1 MLEIA
6 LIGAG
11 RIGQIHGRNIAAH
24 SGAKLRRVTDV
35 NAEAAAKLAGAL
47 GAQSGTDAKAAIQDP
62 AVKAVAIC
70 SPTDTHAE
78 LIEAAAKAGKA
89 IFCEKPID
97 LSLERVDR
105 CLETVRKAGVTMM
118 IGFNRRF
125 DASFAAVHE
134 GIRGGKIGKLETL
147 IVTSRDPG
155 PPPIGYI
162 KQSGGLFRDMMIHD
176 FDMVRWL
183 LGEAPTE
190 VYAVASNMV
199 DPEIGKAGDIDT
211 AMVVLKTA
219 SGCIAQISN
228 SRRAVYGYDQ
238 RIEAFGSKGMLQAG
252 NQIGTT
258 VTFSGQP
265 GIVGDKPLHFFLE
278 RYAEAYRTELQHFI
292 DCCLGKA
299 EPRTSIE
306 DGRNAIVLA
315 EAAVKSLKTGQP
327 VKIA

>member
-24 SGAKLRRVTDV
+24 PGAKLRWVTDV
-35 NAEAAAKLAGAL
+35 NADAANKLASQL
-47 GAQSGTDAKAAIQDP
+47 GAQSGTDAKKAIEDP

-70 SPTDTHAE
+70 SSTDTHAE
-78 LIEAAAKAGKA
+78 MIELAAKAGKA

-97 LSLERVDR
+97 LSLERVDQ
-105 CLETVRKAGVTMM
+105 CLATVRKAGVTMM

-125 DASFAAVHE
+125 DASFAALHE
-134 GIRGGKIGKLETL
+134 GVRSGKIGKLETL

-162 KQSGGLFRDMMIHD
+162 KVSGGLFRDMMIHD
-176 FDMVRWL
+176 FDIVTWI
-183 LGEAPTE
+183 LGEMPTE
-190 VYAVASNMV
+190 VYATASNLV

-211 AMVVLKTA
+211 AMVVLKTK
-219 SGCIAQISN
+219 SGAIAQISN

-252 NQIGTT
+252 NQTATT
-258 VTFSGQP
+258 VSFAGEP
-265 GIVGDKPLHFFLE
+265 GVVGEKPLHFFLE
-278 RYAEAYRTELQHFI
+278 RYDAAYRVELQHFV
-292 DCCLGKA
+292 DCVLGKA
-299 EPRTSIE
+299 KPATSIE
-306 DGRNAIVLA
+306 DGRNALALA
-315 EAAVKSLKTGQP
+315 EAAVQSLKSGAP
-327 VKIA
+327 VKVG

>member
-11 RIGQIHGRNIAAH
+11 RIGQIHARNIARHPGAH
-24 SGAKLRRVTDV
+24 LKWISDVNRDASRALAKELGAEATGDAGHAIKDADV
-35 NAEAAAKLAGAL
+35 NA
-47 GAQSGTDAKAAIQDP
+47 
-62 AVKAVAIC
+62 VVIC

-105 CLETVRKAGVTMM
+105 CLETVKQAGVTMM

-134 GIRGGKIGKLETL
+134 GIRAGNIGKLETL

-176 FDMVRWL
+176 FDIVRWL

-190 VYAVASNMV
+190 VYAIASNLV

-211 AMVVLKTA
+211 AMVVFKTK
-219 SGCIAQISN
+219 SGAIAQISN

-258 VTFSGQP
+258 VIFSGEP
-265 GIVGDKPLHFFLE
+265 GVIGDKPLHFFLE

-299 EPRTSIE
+299 EPQTSIE
-306 DGRNAIVLA
+306 DGRNALILA
-315 EAAVKSLKTGQP
+315 EAAVQSLKTGQP
-327 VKIA
+327 VAL

>member
-11 RIGQIHGRNIAAH
+11 RIGQIHGRNIASH
-24 SGAKLRRVTDV
+24 PGAKLRWVTDV
-35 NAEAAAKLAGAL
+35 NAEAAGKLAKAL

-62 AVKAVAIC
+62 AVNAVAIC
-70 SPTDTHAE
+70 SSTDTHAE
-78 LIEAAAKAGKA
+78 MIETAAKAGKA

-97 LSLERVDR
+97 LSLARVDH
-105 CLETVRKAGVTMM
+105 CLDVVRKAGVTMM

-134 GIRGGKIGKLETL
+134 GIRSGKIGKLETL
-147 IVTSRDPG
+147 IITSRDPG

-162 KQSGGLFRDMMIHD
+162 KVSGGLFRDMMIHD
-176 FDMVRWL
+176 FDIATWM
-183 LGEAPTE
+183 LGEMPTE
-190 VYAVASNMV
+190 VYATASCLV

-211 AMVVLKTA
+211 AMVVLKTK

-252 NQIGTT
+252 NQG
-258 VTFSGQP
+258 S
-265 GIVGDKPLHFFLE
+265 
-278 RYAEAYRTELQHFI
+278 R
-292 DCCLGKA
+292 
-299 EPRTSIE
+299 PRFRSPANPASSARSPCTSSWSAMTRPI
-306 DGRNAIVLA
+306 
-315 EAAVKSLKTGQP
+315 AASCSISSIACSARPSRRPASKTGAMLWP
-327 VKIA
+327 WPRRRCSR

>member
-6 LIGAG
+6 VIGAG
-11 RIGQIHGRNIAAH
+11 RIGQIHARNVARHPGAH
-24 SGAKLRRVTDV
+24 LRWITDV
-35 NAEAAAKLAGAL
+35 NRAAAETLAKDL
-47 GAQSGTDAKAAIQDP
+47 GAQVADTAGRAIDD
-62 AVKAVAIC
+62 KAVDAVVIC

-134 GIRGGKIGKLETL
+134 GIRAGKIGKLETL
-147 IVTSRDPG
+147 IITSRDPG

-176 FDMVRWL
+176 FDMARWL

-190 VYAVASNMV
+190 VYAVASNLV

-211 AMVVLKTA
+211 AMVVLKTK
-219 SGCIAQISN
+219 SGCIGQISN

-238 RIEAFGSKGMLQAG
+238 RIEAFGAKGMLQAG
-252 NQIGTT
+252 NQLGTT
-258 VTFSGQP
+258 VTFSGEP
-265 GIVGDKPLHFFLE
+265 GVVGDKPLHFFLE
-278 RYAEAYRTELQHFI
+278 RYAEAYRAELQHFV

-299 EPRTSIE
+299 QPRTSIE

-315 EAAVKSLKTGQP
+315 EAAVQSLQRGQP
-327 VKIA
+327 VKL

>member
-6 LIGAG
+6 VIGAG
-11 RIGQIHGRNIAAH
+11 RIGQIHARNVARHPGAH
-24 SGAKLRRVTDV
+24 LRWITDV
-35 NAEAAAKLAGAL
+35 NRTAAEALAKEL
-47 GAQSGTDAKAAIQDP
+47 GADVAADAAQAIGD
-62 AVKAVAIC
+62 KAVNAVVIC

-105 CLETVRKAGVTMM
+105 CLDTVRKARVTMM

-125 DASFAAVHE
+125 DTSFAAVHA
-134 GIRGGKIGKLETL
+134 GIRSGKIGTLETL
-147 IVTSRDPG
+147 IITSRDPG

-176 FDMVRWL
+176 FDLARWM

-190 VYAVASNMV
+190 VYAVASNLV
-199 DPEIGKAGDIDT
+199 DPEIGKVGDIDT
-211 AMVVLKTA
+211 AMVVLKTK

-238 RIEAFGSKGMLQAG
+238 RVEAFGSKGMLQAG
-252 NQIGTT
+252 NQTATT
-258 VTFSGQP
+258 VTFSGEP
-265 GIVGDKPLHFFLE
+265 GVTGDKPLHFFLE
-278 RYAEAYRTELQHFI
+278 RYAEAYRAELQHFV

-299 EPRTSIE
+299 KPATSIE
-306 DGRNAIVLA
+306 DGRNAIALA
-315 EAAVKSLKTGQP
+315 EAAVQSLKTGQP
-327 VKIA
+327 VKP

>member
-11 RIGQIHGRNIAAH
+11 RIGQIHARNIARHPGAH
-24 SGAKLRRVTDV
+24 LRWISDV
-35 NAEAAAKLAGAL
+35 NRDAARALAKELGAEATGDAGH
-47 GAQSGTDAKAAIQDP
+47 AIKDP

-70 SPTDTHAE
+70 SSTDTHAE
-78 LIEAAAKAGKA
+78 MIEIAAKAGKA

-134 GIRGGKIGKLETL
+134 GIRSGKIGKLETL
-147 IVTSRDPG
+147 IITSRDPG

-162 KQSGGLFRDMMIHD
+162 KVSGGLFRDMMIHD
-176 FDMVRWL
+176 FDMATWL
-183 LGEAPTE
+183 LGEVPTE
-190 VYAVASNMV
+190 VYATASNLV

-211 AMVVLKTA
+211 AMVVLKTK

-252 NQIGTT
+252 DQGATT
-258 VTFSGQP
+258 GSFFGEP
-265 GIVGDKPLHFFLE
+265 GLFGEKPRPFFL
-278 RYAEAYRTELQHFI
+278 
-292 DCCLGKA
+292 
-299 EPRTSIE
+299 
-306 DGRNAIVLA
+306 
-315 EAAVKSLKTGQP
+315 
-327 VKIA
+327 

>member
-11 RIGQIHGRNIAAH
+11 RIGQIHARNIARHPGAH
-24 SGAKLRRVTDV
+24 LKWITDV
-35 NAEAAAKLAGAL
+35 NRDAARTLAKEL
-47 GAQSGTDAKAAIQDP
+47 GADSAGDAGHAINDSAID
-62 AVKAVAIC
+62 AVVIC

-105 CLETVRKAGVTMM
+105 CLETVTKAGVTMM

-125 DASFAAVHE
+125 DASFVAVYE
-134 GIRGGKIGKLETL
+134 GIRSGKVGKLETL
-147 IVTSRDPG
+147 IITSRDPG

-162 KQSGGLFRDMMIHD
+162 KQSGGLFKDMMIHD
-176 FDMVRWL
+176 FDMARWL

-258 VTFSGQP
+258 VTFSGEP
-265 GIVGDKPLHFFLE
+265 GVIGDKPLHFFLE
-278 RYAEAYRTELQHFI
+278 RYAEAYRTELQHFV

-299 EPRTSIE
+299 KPQTSIE
-306 DGRNAIVLA
+306 DGRKALVLA
-315 EAAVKSLKTGQP
+315 EAAGQSLKSGQP
-327 VKIA
+327 VRL

>member
-11 RIGQIHGRNIAAH
+11 RIGQIHARNIARHPGAH
-24 SGAKLRRVTDV
+24 LKWITDV
-35 NAEAAAKLAGAL
+35 NREAARSLAKAL
-47 GAQSGTDAKAAIQDP
+47 GADSAGDATGAIKDP
-62 AVKAVAIC
+62 AVDAVVIC

-78 LIEAAAKAGKA
+78 LIEAAANAGKA

-105 CLETVRKAGVTMM
+105 CLETVRRTGVTMM

-125 DASFAAVHE
+125 DASFAAIHD
-134 GIRGGKIGKLETL
+134 GIRAGRIGKLETL
-147 IVTSRDPG
+147 IITSRDPG

-176 FDMVRWL
+176 FDMARWL

-190 VYAVASNMV
+190 VYAVASNLV

-211 AMVVLKTA
+211 AMVMLKTK
-219 SGCIAQISN
+219 SGAIGQISN

-252 NQIGTT
+252 NQIATT
-258 VTFSGQP
+258 VAFSGET
-265 GIVGDKPLHFFLE
+265 GVTGDKPLHFFLE

-292 DCCLGKA
+292 DCCLGK
-299 EPRTSIE
+299 EKPRTSIE
-306 DGRNAIVLA
+306 DGRNALVLA
-315 EAAVKSLKTGQP
+315 EAAVQSLKTGQP
-327 VKIA
+327 VKL

>member
-11 RIGQIHGRNIAAH
+11 RIGQIHGRNIASH
-24 SGAKLRRVTDV
+24 PGARLRWVTDV
-35 NAEAAAKLAGAL
+35 NAEAAGKLADAL

-62 AVKAVAIC
+62 AVKAIAIC

-78 LIEAAAKAGKA
+78 LIEATAKAGKA

-134 GIRGGKIGKLETL
+134 GIRGGRIGKLETL
-147 IVTSRDPG
+147 IITSRDPG

-176 FDMVRWL
+176 FDMARWL
-183 LGEAPTE
+183 LGEAPTA
-190 VYAVASNMV
+190 VYAVASNLV

-211 AMVVLKTA
+211 ALVVLQTG
-219 SGCIAQISN
+219 SGAIAQISN

-252 NQIGTT
+252 NQTATT
-258 VTFSGQP
+258 VTFSGEP
-265 GIVGDKPLHFFLE
+265 GVTGDKPLHFFLE
-278 RYAEAYRTELQHFI
+278 RYAEAYRTELQHFV

-299 EPRTSIE
+299 KPATSIE
-306 DGRNAIVLA
+306 DGRNALALA
-315 EAAVKSLKTGQP
+315 EAAVQSLRTGQP
-327 VKIA
+327 VKL

>member
-6 LIGAG
+6 VIGAG
-11 RIGQIHGRNIAAH
+11 RIGQIHARNVARHPGAH
-24 SGAKLRRVTDV
+24 LRWITDV
-35 NAEAAAKLAGAL
+35 NRDAAASLAKEL
-47 GAQSGTDAKAAIQDP
+47 GAEVAADAAQAIGD
-62 AVKAVAIC
+62 KAVNAVVIC

-105 CLETVRKAGVTMM
+105 CLDTVRKAGVTMM

-125 DASFAAVHE
+125 DTSFAAVHA
-134 GIRGGKIGKLETL
+134 GVRSGKIGTLETL
-147 IVTSRDPG
+147 IITSRDPG

-176 FDMVRWL
+176 FDLARWM

-190 VYAVASNMV
+190 VYAVASNLV
-199 DPEIGKAGDIDT
+199 DPEIGKVGDIDT
-211 AMVVLKTA
+211 AMVVLKTK

-238 RIEAFGSKGMLQAG
+238 RVEAFGSKGMLQAG
-252 NQIGTT
+252 NQTATT
-258 VTFSGQP
+258 VTFSGEP
-265 GIVGDKPLHFFLE
+265 GVTGDKPLHFFLE
-278 RYAEAYRTELQHFI
+278 RYAEAYRAELQHFV

-299 EPRTSIE
+299 KPATSIE
-306 DGRNAIVLA
+306 DGRNAIALA
-315 EAAVKSLKTGQP
+315 EAAVQSLKTGHP
-327 VKIA
+327 VKP

>member
-6 LIGAG
+6 VIGAG
-11 RIGQIHGRNIAAH
+11 RIGQIHARNVARH
-24 SGAKLRRVTDV
+24 PGVHLRWITDV
-35 NAEAAAKLAGAL
+35 NRDAADKLAKEL
-47 GAQSGTDAKAAIQDP
+47 GAQVAADASQAIND
-62 AVKAVAIC
+62 KAVNAVVIC

-125 DASFAAVHE
+125 DASFAAIHA
-134 GIRGGKIGKLETL
+134 GIRAGKIGKLETL

-176 FDMVRWL
+176 FDIVRWL

-190 VYAVASNMV
+190 VYAIASNLV

-211 AMVVLKTA
+211 AMVVFKTK
-219 SGCIAQISN
+219 SGAIAQISN

-252 NQIGTT
+252 NQVATT
-258 VTFSGQP
+258 VSFSGEP
-265 GIVGDKPLHFFLE
+265 GVTADKPLHFFLE
-278 RYAEAYRTELQHFI
+278 RYAEAYRAELQHFI
-292 DCCLGKA
+292 DCCLGKTKPA
-299 EPRTSIE
+299 TSIE
-306 DGRNAIVLA
+306 DGRNALALA
-315 EAAVKSLKTGQP
+315 EAAVQSLKIGQP
-327 VKIA
+327 VKL

>member
-11 RIGQIHGRNIAAH
+11 RIGQIHARNIARH
-24 SGAKLRRVTDV
+24 PGAKLRSITDV
-35 NAEAAAKLAGAL
+35 NQDAARKLAQELGAEA
-47 GAQSGTDAKAAIQDP
+47 STDPKKAIQDP
-62 AVKAVAIC
+62 AVNAVVIC

-78 LIEAAAKAGKA
+78 LIEVAAKAGKA

-125 DASFAAVHE
+125 DVNFAAVKK
-134 GIRGGKIGKLETL
+134 GIGDGRIGKLETL
-147 IVTSRDPG
+147 IITSRDPG

-176 FDMVRWL
+176 FDMARWL
-183 LGEAPTE
+183 LGEAPIE
-190 VYAVASNMV
+190 IYAVASNLV

-211 AMVVLKTA
+211 AMVVMKTK
-219 SGCIAQISN
+219 SGAIAQISN

-252 NQIGTT
+252 NQVGNT
-258 VTFSGQP
+258 VTFSGEP
-265 GIVGDKPLHFFLE
+265 GVASEKPLHFFLE
-278 RYAEAYRTELQHFI
+278 RYDQAYRAELQHFI
-292 DCCLGKA
+292 ECCLGKA
-299 EPRTSIE
+299 KPETSIE
-306 DGRNAIVLA
+306 DGRNAIALA
-315 EAAVKSLKTGQP
+315 EGAVQSLKTGQP
-327 VKIA
+327 VKL